1 MYFTRWSRAS
11 QESSLSKALVHPLY
25 YMYYLYLLHTF
36 ITCRTSN
43 NFVLQMPQ
51 HKKKKYNLTHFCE
64 LKAGWSYRL
73 TLSCLAVRC
82 NWMSQREMRAKPLL
96 YSSGHMPEWRPH
108 YWNGHTHLKKLTDFE
123 RLILLV
129 YKYLDE
135 RAYRIL
141 STFEYNW
148 ISLNLSKALHDPE
161 GSEKTLNDVWSFAAL
176 ILNDPDWSWPTLDGS
191 EDSFIF
197 FHNPEGAYKWPWSTT
212 WNPKVRALNLTG
224 SLWVG
229 WVGLDKRL
237 TQFVLSSP
245 VRAKGIILCS
255 MFLQFITRCKFRWDP
270 STSFTHQPSVLSCR
284 IVRPTSLPA
293 IASIAINLQIKSR
306 MKNSREYTGMLS
318 WKMKMT
324 CSEPYVLCPACLQ
337 WSVLRDL
344 SPHGLTTC
352 QWEKERAT
360 LFAVERTGT
369 LLHADL
375 FP

>member
-1 MYFTRWSRAS
+1 MSELTGSWVHLNTI
-11 QESSLSKALVHPLY
+11 ESLRIFERPC
-25 YMYYLYLLHTF
+25 MT
-36 ITCRTSN
+36 
-43 NFVLQMPQ
+43 
-51 HKKKKYNLTHFCE
+51 
-64 LKAGWSYRL
+64 LKD
-73 TLSCLAVRC
+73 
-82 NWMSQREMRAKPLL
+82 
-96 YSSGHMPEWRPH
+96 
-108 YWNGHTHLKKLTDFE
+108 LKK
-123 RLILLV
+123 
-129 YKYLDE
+129 
-135 RAYRIL
+135 A
-141 STFEYNW
+141 
-148 ISLNLSKALHDPE
+148 
-161 GSEKTLNDVWSFAAL
+161 LNDVWSFTAL

-191 EDSFIF
+191 EGSC
-197 FHNPEGAYKWPWSTT
+197 KWPWSTT

-255 MFLQFITRCKFRWDP
+255 MFLQFTTRCKFRWDP
-270 STSFTHQPSVLSCR
+270 STSFRHQPSVLSCR
-284 IVRPTSLPA
+284 IARPTSLPA

-324 CSEPYVLCPACLQ
+324 CSEPYALCPACLQ

-360 LFAVERTGT
+360 LFSVERTGT